1 MSPVLR
7 AASYAAIIFCAA
19 SAAVQA
25 VPSFATGTTTTP
37 ASAVEIVKNDPL
49 IIDANVETTAEV
61 PEVEAEPRTLSALVA
76 AEQTGEDLTA
86 ELECLAGAVY
96 FEARSESL
104 DGQLAVAD
112 VILNRAIPA
121 VSPAQ
126 FAVSFTSPASFR
138 SCAAAVCPRSI
149 ATARIGGKRLR
160 SRGSLKRIAG
170 KARHRTRC
178 SSMPRMSRRAGS
190 FAGSRPSATTSST
203 ADRFGGASPLLPFV
217 HVLF

>member
-7 AASYAAIIFCAA
+7 AASYAAIVFCAA

-49 IIDANVETTAEV
+49 IIDANAETTAEV

-76 AEQTGEDLTA
+76 AEPTGEDLTA

-112 VILNRAIPA
+112 VILNRADSGRFASTVCGVVHQPGQFSFVRGGRMPTINRNSQDWREA
-121 VSPAQ
+121 VAIARIAEKDRWESAASDALFFHATHVSP
-126 FAVSFTSPASFR
+126 R
-138 SCAAAVCPRSI
+138 WKLRRI
-149 ATARIGGKRLR
+149 ATVGN
-160 SRGSLKRIAG
+160 
-170 KARHRTRC
+170 
-178 SSMPRMSRRAGS
+178 
-190 FAGSRPSATTSST
+190 
-203 ADRFGGASPLLPFV
+203 
-217 HVLF
+217 HVFYR

>member
-112 VILNRAIPA
+112 VILNRADSGRFASTVCGVVHQPGQFSFVRGGRMPA
-121 VSPAQ
+121 INRNSQDWREAVAIARIAEKDRWESAASDALFFHATHVSPRWKLRR
-126 FAVSFTSPASFR
+126 V
-138 SCAAAVCPRSI
+138 
-149 ATARIGGKRLR
+149 AT
-160 SRGSLKRIAG
+160 
-170 KARHRTRC
+170 
-178 SSMPRMSRRAGS
+178 
-190 FAGSRPSATTSST
+190 
-203 ADRFGGASPLLPFV
+203 V
-217 HVLF
+217 VNHVFYR

>member
-76 AEQTGEDLTA
+76 AEQTREDLTA

-112 VILNRAIPA
+112 VILNRADSGRFASTVCGVVHQPGQFSFVRGGRMPA
-121 VSPAQ
+121 INRNSQDWREAVAIARIAEKDRWESAASDALFFHATHVSP
-126 FAVSFTSPASFR
+126 R
-138 SCAAAVCPRSI
+138 WKLRRI
-149 ATARIGGKRLR
+149 ATVGN
-160 SRGSLKRIAG
+160 
-170 KARHRTRC
+170 
-178 SSMPRMSRRAGS
+178 
-190 FAGSRPSATTSST
+190 
-203 ADRFGGASPLLPFV
+203 
-217 HVLF
+217 HVFYR

>member
-49 IIDANVETTAEV
+49 IIDANAETTAEV

-112 VILNRAIPA
+112 VILNRADSGRFASTVCGVVHQPGQFSFVRGGRMPA
-121 VSPAQ
+121 INRNSQDWREAVAIARIAEKDRWESAASDALFFHATHVSP
-126 FAVSFTSPASFR
+126 R
-138 SCAAAVCPRSI
+138 WKLRRI
-149 ATARIGGKRLR
+149 ATVGN
-160 SRGSLKRIAG
+160 
-170 KARHRTRC
+170 
-178 SSMPRMSRRAGS
+178 
-190 FAGSRPSATTSST
+190 
-203 ADRFGGASPLLPFV
+203 
-217 HVLF
+217 HVFYR